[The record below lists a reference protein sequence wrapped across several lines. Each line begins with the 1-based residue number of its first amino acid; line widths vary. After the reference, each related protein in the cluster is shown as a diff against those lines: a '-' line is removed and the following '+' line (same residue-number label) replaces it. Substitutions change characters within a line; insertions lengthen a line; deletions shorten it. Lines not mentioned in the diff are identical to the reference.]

1 MLQDRIAHRYAK
13 SLFEL
18 ALEKDILEQVKDD
31 LQALDDLFHKS
42 YDLRVL
48 LRSPVITSR
57 KKWAV
62 LNQLLKAKLSD
73 TVFQFLHILTLKGRE
88 ALLDFVWNEFEKL
101 YNAHKNITVVQ
112 VQTAVPLEVVD
123 RQQLIRTLEAQLDTQ
138 VDLKEAVDPELIA
151 GLELR
156 IGHKLYDGTIANALR
171 KIKQELVLN

>member
-112 VQTAVPLEVVD
+112 VQTAVP
-123 RQQLIRTLEAQLDTQ
+123 
-138 VDLKEAVDPELIA
+138 A